1 MKLTITGPGDSIWS
15 QDLSP
20 DLDIATL
27 KMLSALDLN
36 LGTSIIIP
44 ISSSFSCFH
53 RLQQHGFYCKWTAAA
68 GRLDEN
74 RGDRAEGRRH
84 DYGNAGKFSQQS

>member
-20 DLDIATL
+20 DLDIGTL

-36 LGTSIIIP
+36 LGKII
-44 ISSSFSCFH
+44 SKSASFF
-53 RLQQHGFYCKWTAAA
+53 LTP
-68 GRLDEN
+68 
-74 RGDRAEGRRH
+74 
-84 DYGNAGKFSQQS
+84 AGKATN

>member
-36 LGTSIIIP
+36 LGSSILIYSPYHI
-44 ISSSFSCFH
+44 FH
-53 RLQQHGFYCKWTAAA
+53 RLQQYGFYCKWTAAA